1 MQFGMMGIECVA
13 TKWNG
18 KRILLDQ
25 MNEWGGFL
33 TVDEAVNWAKRE
45 LVDMTQ
51 SQRYEKIEVYA
62 KCDSGFE
69 LKHTLDSIQLVEEV
83 MGKETADRYRA
94 SIPKWRAE
102 K

>member
-33 TVDEAVNWAKRE
+33 TPDEAVNWATKE
-45 LVDMTQ
+45 LVNMTQ
-51 SQRYEKIEVYA
+51 SQKYEKIEVYV
-62 KCDSGFE
+62 KGDEGF
-69 LKHTLDSIQLVEEV
+69 KIYKTLDSIQLVEEA

-94 SIPKWRAE
+94 SIPSWRKQE
-102 K
+102 

>member
-1 MQFGMMGIECVA
+1 MRLGMMGNECVA

-33 TVDEAVNWAKRE
+33 TPDEAVDWAKKE

-51 SQRYEKIEVYA
+51 SQRYEKIEVYT
-62 KCDSGFE
+62 KGEGGFE
-69 LKHTLDSIQLVEEV
+69 LYKTLDSIQLVEEA
-83 MGKETADRYRA
+83 MGKEIADRYRA
-94 SIPKWRAE
+94 SIPQWRNKE
-102 K
+102 

>member
-33 TVDEAVNWAKRE
+33 TPDEAVDWAKKE

-51 SQRYEKIEVYA
+51 SQKYEKIEVYS
-62 KCDSGFE
+62 KVDGGF
-69 LKHTLDSIQLVEEV
+69 KVCKTLDSIELVEEA

-102 K
+102 E